1 MPSIVSKIGTF
12 FISLPQKHK
21 VMEEK
26 VRFNVIYMDEAI
38 KFLESLDMKAR
49 NKIAYNIGKA
59 MLVIDKELF
68 KKMGDSDIWE
78 FRTLYGG
85 MSYRL
90 LAFWDTD
97 KDTLVVATNGFV
109 KKTPKTPSKEIAK
122 AEELRKIYFNS
133 KK

>member
-1 MPSIVSKIGTF
+1 
-12 FISLPQKHK
+12 
-21 VMEEK
+21 MEENA
-26 VRFNVIYMDEAI
+26 RFNVIYMDEAI
-38 KFLESLDMKAR
+38 KFLESLDMKVR

>member
-1 MPSIVSKIGTF
+1 
-12 FISLPQKHK
+12 
-21 VMEEK
+21 MEEK
-26 VRFNVIYMDEAI
+26 ARFNVIYMDEAV
-38 KFLESLDMKAR
+38 KFLESLDENVR
-49 NKIAYNIGKA
+49 GKIAYNIGKA

-97 KDTLVVATNGFV
+97 EETLVIATNGFV
-109 KKTPKTPSKEIAK
+109 KKTQKTPLKEIAK
-122 AEELRKIYFNS
+122 AEELRKLYFNS

>member
-1 MPSIVSKIGTF
+1 
-12 FISLPQKHK
+12 
-21 VMEEK
+21 MEEK
-26 VRFNVIYMDEAI
+26 ARFNVIYMDEAV
-38 KFLESLDMKAR
+38 KFLESLDEKVR
-49 NKIAYNIGKA
+49 GKITYNIGKA

-78 FRTLYGG
+78 FSTLYGG

-97 KDTLVVATNGFV
+97 EEILVIVTNGFV
-109 KKTPKTPSKEIAK
+109 KKTQKTPLKEIAK
-122 AEELRKIYFNS
+122 AEELRKLYFNS

>member
-1 MPSIVSKIGTF
+1 
-12 FISLPQKHK
+12 
-21 VMEEK
+21 MEEK
-26 VRFNVIYMDEAI
+26 ARFDVIYMEEAVR
-38 KFLESLDMKAR
+38 FLESLDNKVR
-49 NKIAYNIGKA
+49 SKIAYNIGKA

-97 KDTLVVATNGFV
+97 KETLVVATHGFV
-109 KKTPKTPSKEIAK
+109 KKTQKTPSKEIAK
-122 AEELRKIYFNS
+122 AEELRKLYFNS

>member
-1 MPSIVSKIGTF
+1 
-12 FISLPQKHK
+12 
-21 VMEEK
+21 MEEK
-26 VRFNVIYMDEAI
+26 ARFNVVYMDEAI
-38 KFLESLDMKAR
+38 KFLESLDMKVR

-78 FRTLYGG
+78 FRTLFGG

-90 LAFWDTD
+90 LAFWDTES
-97 KDTLVVATNGFV
+97 DTLVVATNGFV
-109 KKTPKTPSKEIAK
+109 KKAQKTPSKEITK

>member
-1 MPSIVSKIGTF
+1 MKSKR
-12 FISLPQKHK
+12 
-21 VMEEK
+21 E
-26 VRFNVIYMDEAI
+26 
-38 KFLESLDMKAR
+38 
-49 NKIAYNIGKA
+49 IAYSIGKA

-97 KDTLVVATNGFV
+97 EETLVIATNGFV
-109 KKTPKTPSKEIAK
+109 KKTQKTPLKEIAK
-122 AEELRKIYFNS
+122 AEELRKLYFNS

>member
-1 MPSIVSKIGTF
+1 
-12 FISLPQKHK
+12 
-21 VMEEK
+21 
-26 VRFNVIYMDEAI
+26 
-38 KFLESLDMKAR
+38 
-49 NKIAYNIGKA
+49 

-85 MSYRL
+85 MSYHL

-97 KDTLVVATNGFV
+97 EEILVIVTNGFV
-109 KKTPKTPSKEIAK
+109 KKTQKTPLKEIAK
-122 AEELRKIYFNS
+122 AEELRKLYFNS

>member
-1 MPSIVSKIGTF
+1 M
-12 FISLPQKHK
+12 
-21 VMEEK
+21 
-26 VRFNVIYMDEAI
+26 
-38 KFLESLDMKAR
+38 
-49 NKIAYNIGKA
+49 
-59 MLVIDKELF
+59 IDKELF

-90 LAFWDTD
+90 FAFWDTD
-97 KDTLVVATNGFV
+97 NETLVIATNGFV
-109 KKTPKTPSKEIAK
+109 KKTQKTPSKEIAK

>member
-1 MPSIVSKIGTF
+1 
-12 FISLPQKHK
+12 
-21 VMEEK
+21 
-26 VRFNVIYMDEAI
+26 
-38 KFLESLDMKAR
+38 
-49 NKIAYNIGKA
+49 

-90 LAFWDTD
+90 LAFCDTD
-97 KDTLVVATNGFV
+97 EEILVIVTNGFV
-109 KKTPKTPSKEIAK
+109 KKTQKTPLKEIAK
-122 AEELRKIYFNS
+122 AEELRKLYFNS

>member
-1 MPSIVSKIGTF
+1 
-12 FISLPQKHK
+12 
-21 VMEEK
+21 
-26 VRFNVIYMDEAI
+26 
-38 KFLESLDMKAR
+38 MKAR